1 MLVSNLIEYLR
12 NYKMITDYVEF
23 KSGKIYHLGFEAD
36 VFIDKNY
43 VTADVVLSIINK
55 ITEYFDINKHDMG
68 EDIFVGDLEK
78 EINTLDGVI
87 SLIDLRIYK
96 IWGGSYSSTP
106 CPLPTISSNSVC
118 NPINSIFTV
127 EDGATAEQIDLDS
140 IDSVLYA
147 DYDSMYEILNPD
159 NDIKISVKL
168 R

>member
-1 MLVSNLIEYLR
+1 MKKYFIVKDINTIQNFGAMDILC
-12 NYKMITDYVEF
+12 TDKTGTLTELES
-23 KSGKIYHLGFEAD
+23 KLD
-36 VFIDKNY
+36 
-43 VTADVVLSIINK
+43 
-55 ITEYFDINKHDMG
+55 EYFDINKHDMG

-96 IWGGSYSSTP
+96 ICGGSYSSTP

-159 NDIKISVKL
+159 NDIKIRVKL